1 MIWNQLQE
9 EHWKIHQ
16 YVEIKKH
23 ITEQPMAQ
31 KKIERKKYWGKRKWK
46 CNQPKFIGCSKSSFK
61 RDSAVRN
68 AYILK
73 DMKNLK

>member
-31 KKIERKKYWGKRKWK
+31 KKSKEKNTEAKENGNAT
-46 CNQPKFIGCSKSSFK
+46 NQ
-61 RDSAVRN
+61 
-68 AYILK
+68 
-73 DMKNLK
+73 NL